1 MIVDEKYVLDES
13 LRADFL
19 PPRLQRP
26 LLVVRH
32 ASLVGRVQ
40 VIGPVSGG
48 GGGGPVRMGKCQRA
62 VALVNAGSI
71 LRAVDDDVGGSSS
84 AVAEMA
90 AAGGLKLAEW
100 GFLGI
105 EFSMITKKVGISP
118 LLPPPLTLWRRG
130 SPLRRS
136 SPSWWSACGT

>member
-90 AAGGLKLAEW
+90 VAVGVLKLPEW
-100 GFLGI
+100 GFLVLEI
-105 EFSMITKKVGISP
+105 RMFTKKVISP
-118 LLPPPLTLWRRG
+118 PPRTL
-130 SPLRRS
+130 
-136 SPSWWSACGT
+136 

>member
-1 MIVDEKYVLDES
+1 MDEKYVLDEC

-71 LRAVDDDVGGSSS
+71 LRAMDDDVGSV
-84 AVAEMA
+84 VADVP
-90 AAGGLKLAEW
+90 AGVLKLAEW

-105 EFSMITKKVGISP
+105 ELRMITKRVAISP
-118 LLPPPLTLWRRG
+118 LLPPPLTSWRRG
-130 SPLRRS
+130 SLRRRS